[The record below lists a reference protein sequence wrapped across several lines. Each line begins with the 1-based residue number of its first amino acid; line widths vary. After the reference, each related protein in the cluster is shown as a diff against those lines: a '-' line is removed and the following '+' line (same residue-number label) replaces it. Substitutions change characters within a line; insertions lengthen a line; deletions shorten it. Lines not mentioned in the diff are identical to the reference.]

1 MKEKI
6 LIVDDEKEICELLAI
21 YLQNDGYVVETAYDG
36 EEALEKIKADPPDAM
51 ILDIML
57 AGMDGF
63 SLCKRIRENYFFPI
77 LMLTSKIDFGDK
89 ILGLTI
95 GADDYMT
102 KPFNPLE
109 VVARIKTQLRRSGQY
124 NHGSGGAEDEI
135 SVRGLVI
142 NKREHKCIL
151 NESPLSLTPIEF
163 EIVWYLCEHLGD
175 VVSSEALFEAIWR
188 EKYMDNNNT
197 VMAHIGRIRE
207 KMNDSGRRAKY
218 IKTVWGVGYV
228 IEK

>member
-36 EEALEKIKADPPDAM
+36 EKALEKIKADPPDAM

-89 ILGLTI
+89 IMGLTI

-124 NHGSGGAEDEI
+124 NQGSGGAEDEI

-142 NKREHKCIL
+142 NKREHKCTL
-151 NESPLSLTPIEF
+151 NERPLSLTPIAF

-207 KMNDSGRRAKY
+207 KMNDSGRQAKY

>member
-6 LIVDDEKEICELLAI
+6 LIVDDEKEICDLLAI
-21 YLQNDGYVVETAYDG
+21 YLHNDGYVVETAYDG

-63 SLCKRIRENYFFPI
+63 SLCKKIRENYFFPI
-77 LMLTSKIDFGDK
+77 LTPTSKIDFGDK

-124 NHGSGGAEDEI
+124 NQGSGGAEDEI

-207 KMNDSGRRAKY
+207 KMNDSGRHAKY

>member
-6 LIVDDEKEICELLAI
+6 LIVDDEKEICDLLAI
-21 YLQNDGYVVETAYDG
+21 YLHNDGYVVETAYDG
-36 EEALEKIKADPPDAM
+36 EEAQEKIKADPPDAM

-63 SLCKRIRENYFFPI
+63 SLCQRIRENYFFPI

-95 GADDYMT
+95 GSDDYMT

-163 EIVWYLCEHLGD
+163 EIVWYLCEHLGY